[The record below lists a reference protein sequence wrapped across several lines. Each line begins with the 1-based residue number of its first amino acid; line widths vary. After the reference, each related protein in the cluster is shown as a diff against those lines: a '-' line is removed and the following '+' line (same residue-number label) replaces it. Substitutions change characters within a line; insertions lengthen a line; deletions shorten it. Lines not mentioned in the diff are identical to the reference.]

1 MPARSA
7 TLDRLIAL
15 GALIAFAV
23 FVGLFLELEEQW
35 EIAALAVIAVA
46 AFYVA
51 GRSGLAARIESVS
64 AAHPRLSPLAVM
76 VAVLLVALAL
86 YESHFA
92 LLMLATVMLFVVACL
107 GLTVQFGYAG
117 IVNFAGAAL
126 FGVGGYTT
134 AVLAAHTGAP
144 HLLILLFGGVMAAV
158 IGSILILPILRTRG
172 HYAALV
178 TIAFALLFRTFL
190 EVNDTLGGPQGLKV
204 PGLEI
209 LGWSF
214 NERIELDE
222 DREISFFLSYVV
234 VALLLAGFAWLLV
247 KRLERSWLGLS
258 LDAVRLD
265 ETAASVFGIDVAR
278 WKIFAFTLGNFL
290 AGLAGGVYAM
300 MLGYI
305 APTSF
310 TFADSLILVSIVLLG
325 GSGNPLGVIPA
336 ALLVVVLPEKLQVIQ
351 EYRFLLF
358 AVLVILILRYRP
370 DGLLPRRP
378 RRYFPGDG
386 E

>member
-1 MPARSA
+1 MTARPAA
-7 TLDRLIAL
+7 LDRLIAL
-15 GALIAFAV
+15 GALVAFAV
-23 FVGLFLELEEQW
+23 FAGLFLELEEQW

-51 GRSGLAARIESVS
+51 GRSGLAARIESVT

-92 LLMLATVMLFVVACL
+92 LLMLATVMLYVVACL

-117 IVNFAGAAL
+117 IVNFAGAAV

-134 AVLAAHTGAP
+134 AVLAAHTGTP

-190 EVNDTLGGPQGLKV
+190 EVNDALGGPQGLKV

-234 VALLLAGFAWLLV
+234 IALLLAGFAWLLV

-378 RRYFPGDG
+378 RRYFPGGG

>member
-1 MPARSA
+1 MPARPA

-23 FVGLFLELEEQW
+23 FAGLFLELEEQW
-35 EIAALAVIAVA
+35 EIAVLAVFAVA

-51 GRSGLAARIESVS
+51 GRSGLAARIESVT

-92 LLMLATVMLFVVACL
+92 LLMLATVMLYVVACL

-117 IVNFAGAAL
+117 IVNFAGAAV

-134 AVLAAHTGAP
+134 AVLAAHTGTP
-144 HLLILLFGGVMAAV
+144 HLLILLVGGVMAAV

-190 EVNDTLGGPQGLKV
+190 EVNDALGGPQGLKV

-234 VALLLAGFAWLLV
+234 VALLLVGFAWLLV

-370 DGLLPRRP
+370 DGLLPRSP